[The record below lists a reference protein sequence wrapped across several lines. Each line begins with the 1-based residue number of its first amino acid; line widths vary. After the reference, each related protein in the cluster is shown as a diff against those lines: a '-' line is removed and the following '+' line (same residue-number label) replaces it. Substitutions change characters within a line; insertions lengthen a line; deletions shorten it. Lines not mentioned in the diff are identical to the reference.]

1 MKLFKVEHAVAAPGA
16 LIGASNFFELAVVQD
31 RMERNLRLSLM
42 NLVTNIGITLFVITL
57 TAIYASPASYPG
69 VGRQAESSQDGGTT
83 DFVLIITGGELLRGL
98 YADSHTQF
106 ITRTLVPLGC
116 RCVASLCVGDKR
128 RDLKDALVYAK
139 QHAPLIIVTGGLGP
153 TADDITREVV
163 AELTGIRLRE
173 HPEALADLE
182 KRFAGS
188 GRELRGN
195 LRRQAL
201 TPVKGTYLPNPSGTA
216 VGLVFDTD
224 EQVLVALPGPPRE
237 LRPML
242 SNELVPYLSKRFG
255 IRSIGSSLQMRF
267 VGIGESSIDQA
278 IQDHLTLPEDLVISS
293 LFEQGRVD
301 LTFSLPGDTET
312 DEARLRDLERQLMPH
327 IGEYMYSDDGSTLEE
342 QVVKLLAENQLTLAL
357 AEVGSGGAVAAS
369 LSDIKDVSLH
379 VLGGVVSTSDANMAS
394 ALKVPVPKFAQRSPM
409 DDSQAKAMAN
419 RVRESLGSRWGL
431 AVTEPHVSGD
441 GRSFVWLALSKQEK
455 GFSSRRIYLRGQGQT
470 MRNRLVSSVLDSIRK
485 EFLEEKQSRD

>member
-1 MKLFKVEHAVAAPGA
+1 
-16 LIGASNFFELAVVQD
+16 
-31 RMERNLRLSLM
+31 M
-42 NLVTNIGITLFVITL
+42 NLVTKIGITLFVITL
-57 TAIYASPASYPG
+57 TAIYASPGSHSE
-69 VGRQAESSQDGGTT
+69 VQRQAESNQGDGTT

-98 YADSHTQF
+98 YTDSHTQF
-106 ITRTLVPLGC
+106 ITRALVPLGC
-116 RCVASLCVGDKR
+116 RCVASLCVGDKSQ
-128 RDLKDALVYAK
+128 DLKDALVYAK

-153 TADDITREVV
+153 TDDDITREVV
-163 AELTGIRLRE
+163 AELTGIRLEE

-188 GRELRGN
+188 GRELRDN

-201 TPVKGTYLPNPSGTA
+201 TPMKGTYLPNAAGTA
-216 VGLVFDTD
+216 VGLVFDSD
-224 EQVLVALPGPPRE
+224 EQVIVALPGPPRE

-278 IQDHLTLPEDLVISS
+278 IQDHLTLPNDLVISS

-301 LTFSLPGDTET
+301 LTFSLPGDTDT
-312 DEARLRDLERQLMPH
+312 DKARLKDLERQLMPH

-342 QVVKLLAENQLTLAL
+342 QVVKLLSENQVALAL

-369 LSDIKDVSLH
+369 LSDVENVSQQ
-379 VLGGVVSTSDANMAS
+379 VLGGYVSTSDANMTA
-394 ALKVPVPKFAQRSPM
+394 ALSTPGNEFIQRSST
-409 DDSQAKAMAN
+409 DDSHAKATAN
-419 RVRESLGSRWGL
+419 RVCELLGSQWGL

-441 GRSFVWLALSKQEK
+441 GRSSVWLALSKQKE

-470 MRNRLVSSVLDSIRK
+470 MRSRLVASVLDFIRK
-485 EFLEEKQSRD
+485 QFLEEKQPRD

>member
-1 MKLFKVEHAVAAPGA
+1 
-16 LIGASNFFELAVVQD
+16 
-31 RMERNLRLSLM
+31 M

-57 TAIYASPASYPG
+57 TAIYAGPASRPG
-69 VGRQAESSQDGGTT
+69 VGRQAESVQNVGTT
-83 DFVLIITGGELLRGL
+83 DFVLIITGGELLLGL
-98 YADSHTQF
+98 YADGHTQF

-128 RDLKDALVYAK
+128 QDLKDALVYAK

-153 TADDITREVV
+153 TDDDITREVL
-163 AELTGIRLRE
+163 AESTGIPLSE
-173 HPEALADLE
+173 HPEALADLK

-188 GRELRGN
+188 GRELRDN

-216 VGLVFDTD
+216 VGLVFDR
-224 EQVLVALPGPPRE
+224 EEEGVVALPGPPRE

-242 SNELVPYLSKRFG
+242 TNELVPYLSQRFG

-267 VGIGESSIDQA
+267 VGIGESSIDQV
-278 IQDHLTLPEDLVISS
+278 IQDHLTLPGDLVISS

-301 LTFSLPGDTET
+301 LTFSLPGNTAT
-312 DEARLRDLERQLMPH
+312 DVAILKDLEKQLIPY
-327 IGEYMYSDDGSTLEE
+327 IGEYMYADDGSTLEE
-342 QVVKLLAENQLTLAL
+342 QVVELLAENQVTLAL

-369 LSDIKDVSLH
+369 LSDVKDVSLH

-394 ALKVPVPKFAQRSPM
+394 VLKEPMTRFVQRGSM
-409 DDSQAKAMAN
+409 DDSPAKAMAQ
-419 RVRESLGSRWGL
+419 RVRGLLGSRWGL

-441 GRSFVWLALSKQEK
+441 GRSFVWLALSKREEE
-455 GFSSRRIYLRGQGQT
+455 FSSRRIYLRGHGQT

-485 EFLEEKQSRD
+485 ELLEEKQSRD